1 MLERGEVM
9 LGARIAALRRAVHW
23 SQAELANKLKIS
35 TSAVGM
41 YEQGRREPSLALVV
55 DIASVFGVSTDY
67 LLTGCTRT
75 RQDAAAAEKAMR
87 RCVESARQRQSRLS
101 GDEVAALVAAMLL
114 DT

>member
-1 MLERGEVM
+1 MERNCALAFGHGDLLFPRTRRKSKERLEWEQAQ
-9 LGARIAALRRAVHW
+9 GAL
-23 SQAELANKLKIS
+23 
-35 TSAVGM
+35 GM

>member
-1 MLERGEVM
+1 MEVM
-9 LGARIAALRRAVHW
+9 LGARIAALRRAAGW
-23 SQAELANKLKIS
+23 SQAELALQLKIS

-55 DIASVFGVSTDY
+55 AMSSVFRVTTDY

-75 RQDAAAAEKAMR
+75 AGDAAAAERAMR
-87 RCVESARQRQSRLS
+87 RCVETARQRQSRLS
-101 GDEVAALVAAMLL
+101 GDEVAALVAAMLM